1 MSTEPTIAERVRKT
15 VTDFLVAYCG
25 ADPAKVTDTAH
36 WSDEFGAVSL
46 DQIDIAVTIE
56 EAFPSLELTDEDIA
70 DTHTIADAIK
80 VVEAKLAV
88 PA

>member
-1 MSTEPTIAERVRKT
+1 MSTEPTIAERVRKA
-15 VTDFLVAYCG
+15 VTDYLVNHRDAE
-25 ADPAKVTDTAH
+25 PAKVTDTAH
-36 WSDEFGAVSL
+36 WSDEFGADSL
-46 DQIDIAVTIE
+46 DQIDIACTIE
-56 EAFPSLELTDEDIA
+56 EAFGDLELTDEEIA

>member
-36 WSDEFGAVSL
+36 WSDEFGADSL
-46 DQIDIAVTIE
+46 DQIDIAMTIE
-56 EAFPSLELTDEDIA
+56 DEFMVQLDDEHMA
-70 DTHTIADAIK
+70 DVWTIADAIK